1 MVEINKEMIGL
12 DAVLAGMGV
21 GGPAY
26 DDDKARSRSGKVPA
40 KEIEAIR

>member
-1 MVEINKEMIGL
+1 MVEINKEIGP

-26 DDDKARSRSGKVPA
+26 DDDKARSRNEKGQA